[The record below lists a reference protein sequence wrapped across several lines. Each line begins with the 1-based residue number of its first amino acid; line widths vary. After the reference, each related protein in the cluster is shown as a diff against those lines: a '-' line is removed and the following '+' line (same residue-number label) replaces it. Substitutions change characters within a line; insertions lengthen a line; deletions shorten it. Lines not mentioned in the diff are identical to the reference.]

1 MGSFLLGLPAVPGK
15 KARAAAVSAP
25 VFLGR
30 PVSDLEVGGL
40 LGAAAAS
47 TLGGALPR
55 RITSRWCWRSK
66 HYHVCGYGSPLAPGY
81 RINTKRMM
89 KV

>member
-1 MGSFLLGLPAVPGK
+1 MGLFLLGLPAVPGK

-66 HYHVCGYGSPLAPGY
+66 HCSYVFMTVGITNWY
-81 RINTKRMM
+81 RYPIQY
-89 KV
+89 